1 MKKTSKPA
9 PKKSAAKKPAAKKP
23 ASKPKRKTAGQGDL
37 AQLVERLAVIADRLA
52 ETADRL
58 AQTAPPIAP
67 LLPTV
72 EAPAHTD
79 EHADDLEVPSTIDQ
93 QSE

>member
-9 PKKSAAKKPAAKKP
+9 PKKSAAKTPAAKK
-23 ASKPKRKTAGQGDL
+23 AVLKPKRKAAGQGDL
-37 AQLVERLAVIADRLA
+37 AQLVERLAVIVDRLA

-67 LLPTV
+67 LLPTL

-79 EHADDLEVPSTIDQ
+79 EHADDLEVPSTIEEQ
-93 QSE
+93 

>member
-1 MKKTSKPA
+1 MKKISKPA
-9 PKKSAAKKPAAKKP
+9 PTKSAAKKPAAKKS
-23 ASKPKRKTAGQGDL
+23 ASKPKRKAAGQGDL

-58 AQTAPPIAP
+58 TQTAPPIGP

-79 EHADDLEVPSTIDQ
+79 EHADDREVPSTIEEQ
-93 QSE
+93 

>member
-1 MKKTSKPA
+1 VTFDASIIEKIRKLRAITERRGA
-9 PKKSAAKKPAAKKP
+9 TEGEALAAE
-23 ASKPKRKTAGQGDL
+23 AGQGDL

-58 AQTAPPIAP
+58 TQTAPPIGP

-72 EAPAHTD
+72 EAPAHAD
-79 EHADDLEVPSTIDQ
+79 EHADDREVPSTIEEQ
-93 QSE
+93 